1 MDINER
7 TDRLSTIRAYTVW
20 YMYPTAVE
28 QSGVDR
34 MLFDDEMDAP
44 VFLSA
49 LDGMLHTQRA
59 IFSVTGCRDVYGETK
74 FQKVG
79 FHIPGSTLPQ
89 HEIVRRCA
97 EFVAAPFEEKKCH
110 PVVLQLLGISF

>member
-1 MDINER
+1 
-7 TDRLSTIRAYTVW
+7 
-20 YMYPTAVE
+20 MYPTAVE

-44 VFLSA
+44 VFLST

-110 PVVLQLLGISF
+110 PVMLQLLGISFQDTHRVSS